1 LLHLV
6 PKAVDAGDPGAGP
19 PVPEGTVVGDPAHVL
34 DAIRHWESI
43 GVDQVNVIV
52 NALEVIP
59 QADVLA
65 SLRLFAAEVMPAF
78 RPTTAP
84 APPAPAPASPAGR

>member
-1 LLHLV
+1 
-6 PKAVDAGDPGAGP
+6 
-19 PVPEGTVVGDPAHVL
+19 VL

-59 QADVLA
+59 QRTVLDG
-65 SLRLFAAEVMPAF
+65 LRLFAAEVLPAF
-78 RPTTAP
+78 RAAP
-84 APPAPAPASPAGR
+84 AATR